1 MFSISRSGSG
11 QVQRVYTWRA
21 GIQSVH
27 AYVVQNG
34 VEQDGDSCL
43 ICLIRLWSDQDVQN
57 KYLELC
63 CCNNRLV
70 TDLPIV

>member
-21 GIQSVH
+21 GVRSVH

-34 VEQDGDSCL
+34 MEQDGDSCL
-43 ICLIRLWSDQDVQN
+43 ICLIRLWKTNILNSVAA
-57 KYLELC
+57 
-63 CCNNRLV
+63 
-70 TDLPIV
+70 TIAW

>member
-21 GIQSVH
+21 GIRSVH

-34 VEQDGDSCL
+34 MEPDGDSCL
-43 ICLIRLWSDQDVQN
+43 ICVI
-57 KYLELC
+57 
-63 CCNNRLV
+63 
-70 TDLPIV
+70 

>member
-21 GIQSVH
+21 GIRLH

-34 VEQDGDSCL
+34 MEQDGDSVLFVLSNCG
-43 ICLIRLWSDQDVQN
+43 
-57 KYLELC
+57 
-63 CCNNRLV
+63 V
-70 TDLPIV
+70 TKMCKTNILNFVAATIAW